1 MSGAVASGRLSALGL
16 RTTVLGAVMQLLG
29 LGLDA
34 FLHGRDPT
42 LGSRES
48 VFSLANEG
56 HLLLLG
62 GLVLVGTGVTALLV
76 HSLRGPEEPGRSLP
90 LGHGAAV
97 AVTALLL
104 SGTAAAAATRMGDSH
119 HPPIAGDEHAAVG
132 EALTAPHSGRRGH
145 GVPGEVPAMDAATTA
160 TLDLQLEAARGVA
173 ARYPRVA
180 DALADGYSLAAPYE
194 SLIGSHY
201 LRFAEVDTVFD
212 VSRPEMLLFDGD
224 AAESRLVGLSYYV
237 VGSVAPDGFAGE
249 ADRWHQHVQ
258 TCLTPDGPAFAGDGY
273 RLCRASGRNSWMLHA
288 WVVAGR
294 ESPHGVF
301 SDENARLS

>member
-1 MSGAVASGRLSALGL
+1 MSGAAASGRLSALGL
-16 RTTVLGAVMQLLG
+16 RMTALGAVMQLLG

-34 FLHGRDPT
+34 WLHGRDPT

-62 GLVLVGTGVTALLV
+62 GLVLVGTGVAALLI
-76 HSLRGPEEPGRSLP
+76 HSTRGPEDPVHSLP

-104 SGTAAAAATRMGDSH
+104 SGTAAAAATRLDDSH
-119 HPPIAGDEHAAVG
+119 HSPTPGDEHAEVG
-132 EALTAPHSGRRGH
+132 EPPAAPHSVGVGH
-145 GVPGEVPAMDAATTA
+145 GVPDGVPAMDATTTA
-160 TLDLQLEAARGVA
+160 LLDRQLEAARRVA
-173 ARYPRVA
+173 TRYPTVA
-180 DALADGYSLAAPYE
+180 HALADGFSLAAPYE

-201 LRFAEVDTVFD
+201 LRFDEVDTVFD

-224 AAESRLVGLSYYV
+224 APESRLVGLSYYV
-237 VGSVAPDGFAGE
+237 VGSVAPDGFAGR

-273 RLCRASGRNSWMLHA
+273 RQCKASGRNSWMLHA

-294 ESPHGVF
+294 ESPQGVF